1 MGSPPEAAA
10 AQLWHISS
18 SIELACGEGTSATT
32 LLRKGS
38 ASQHGSV
45 PPSRHTSDIDD
56 DWGNMNKNGPSEMNG
71 NAMEDMGLGPA
82 DLAEIVPA

>member
-1 MGSPPEAAA
+1 MDEYYGGPAGIGNKNIIGFCRSNGDA
-10 AQLWHISS
+10 SS
-18 SIELACGEGTSATT
+18 VSCVPMLTVR
-32 LLRKGS
+32 LR
-38 ASQHGSV
+38 A
-45 PPSRHTSDIDD
+45 RHMSDIDD

>member
-1 MGSPPEAAA
+1 MATRT
-10 AQLWHISS
+10 SS
-18 SIELACGEGTSATT
+18 DSVGQTGTLATWVVICVPMLTVR
-32 LLRKGS
+32 LR
-38 ASQHGSV
+38 A
-45 PPSRHTSDIDD
+45 RHMPDIDD